1 MGVGSGVIFLF
12 LTKRKS
18 HFSTCYKVTCPYK
31 DYTNAKFEAFRKVQ
45 SYNMIDVSWESK
57 EKNKNKTKPT
67 QHLMVLCFNNQP
79 EGKASRLRVTI
90 VQPQTCS

>member
-18 HFSTCYKVTCPYK
+18 HFSTCYKVTCPYT
-31 DYTNAKFEAFRKVQ
+31 DYANAKFEAFRKVQ

-57 EKNKNKTKPT
+57 EKKPKPNP
-67 QHLMVLCFNNQP
+67 H
-79 EGKASRLRVTI
+79 SI
-90 VQPQTCS
+90 